1 MLTKRREMLGDIRK
15 SMGDNLDQD
24 VRLGFEVLQDNGDKS
39 VDEHLKYINAKII
52 DSRSESL
59 EQIED
64 ALAKIEEGTYGI
76 CEECGGEIP
85 VERLAVVLCAT
96 HCVACQSEVDRKKK
110 EGQLREKFADASEDE
125 YEYLSEEK

>member
-76 CEECGGEIP
+76 CEECGGEISEGRLKARP
-85 VERLAVVLCAT
+85 VTTLCIQ
-96 HCVACQSEVDRKKK
+96 CK
-110 EGQLREKFADASEDE
+110 EEQEKQ
-125 YEYLSEEK
+125 EKARQTK